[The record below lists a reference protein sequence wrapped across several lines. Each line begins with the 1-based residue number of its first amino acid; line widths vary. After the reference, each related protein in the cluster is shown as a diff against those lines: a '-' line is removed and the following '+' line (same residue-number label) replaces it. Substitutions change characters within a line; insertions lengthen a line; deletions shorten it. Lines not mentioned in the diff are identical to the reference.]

1 MSTLTL
7 LSLLLLT
14 LLLIGAALYAW
25 HRHQRLL
32 QSKAFLMGEAMRNGD
47 FTFHLPVSGTSGERA
62 LLERLN
68 RMSHDIG
75 LMVAQ
80 NEMESWQK
88 LTRVL
93 THEIMNATAPIGSI
107 CQSYLQ
113 HPAIRGTSLEE
124 GIRAIRDTN
133 ATLSNFVSSYRKLTQ
148 LQEPVP
154 TDICLNDFFADLR
167 TLYPTLQWNIDLPS
181 QRMLHIDGNLLRQVI
196 INLVKNAQE
205 AGATRMD
212 IRWRRALCISN
223 NGAPIPA
230 DIACDIFIPFF
241 TTKSTGSGVGLSL
254 SRQVLLM
261 QGYDLLLTEVPVMG
275 YHTTFLIQ

>member
-1 MSTLTL
+1 MMLPVL
-7 LSLLLLT
+7 LLALLLLT
-14 LLLIGAALYAW
+14 AVCALY
-25 HRHQRLL
+25 HRHQRRL
-32 QSKAFLMGEAMRNGD
+32 QSKAFLMGEALRNGD
-47 FTFHLPVSGTSGERA
+47 FTFQLPVSGTSGERA

-68 RMSHDIG
+68 CMAHDIG
-75 LMVAQ
+75 RMVAQ

-113 HPAIRGTSLEE
+113 HPTIQGTPLEE

-133 ATLSNFVSSYRKLTQ
+133 ATLSQFVSSYRKLTQ

-154 TDICLNDFFADLR
+154 TDLCLSDFFADLH
-167 TLYPTLQWNIDLPS
+167 TLYPTLHWTIDLPP
-181 QRMLHIDGNLLRQVI
+181 QLTLHIDANLLRQVV

-223 NGAPIPA
+223 DGHPIPT
-230 DIACDIFIPFF
+230 DIARDIFIPFF
-241 TTKSTGSGVGLSL
+241 TTKSTGSGVGLSF
-254 SRQVLLM
+254 SRQILLM
-261 QGYDLLLTEVPVMG
+261 QGYDLTLAEHPVSG
-275 YHTTFLIQ
+275 THTTFLIKE